1 MYELVRY
8 KKDYLEHKF
17 VTTVFRKNNAL
28 IIDITGPDDHLG
40 GIGIGIPYQRK
51 NNEFSAN
58 LSCFSFPSHRDGE
71 LAGILAQKIAK
82 ITQCHTIVFMGI
94 HIPDISETQLK
105 DVIQFLKDWISDIG
119 NNLVKNIFSNLDIAK
134 HK

>member
-1 MYELVRY
+1 MYELARY
-8 KKDYLEHKF
+8 KKDYLSHTF
-17 VTTVFRKNNAL
+17 ITTVYRKNDSL
-28 IIDITGPDDHLG
+28 IIDITGPNDHLG

-58 LSCFSFPSHRDGE
+58 LSCFSFPLHRDGE

-82 ITQCHTIVFMGI
+82 ITQCHTIVLMGI
-94 HIPDISETQLK
+94 NYPDISKTQLN
-105 DVIQFLKDWISDIG
+105 DVIQFLKDWVSDISL
-119 NNLVKNIFSNLDIAK
+119 NLVKKVFLNLDKVK